1 MAGGPWERLFA
12 AKYSPIRSRET
23 GGTCVEDEC
32 DSMVVTVVTDD
43 GEEPPSDEDDEQVPE
58 DDVDAATES
67 WCRAVA
73 SGEDAIMINVDDAAA
88 ILFRGGGTTIG
99 RWLRRGIPPR
109 GGAPVGGGEGISSGG
124 IRVGFARRNVL
135 VLRAKQE
142 ETVEPYK
149 NPANALSLSLA
160 RAPRKGI
167 GVVVDDSVHALSRER
182 ELLAIRLR
190 SLSHFFFSS
199 ARSIFSIVCVSW

>member
-58 DDVDAATES
+58 DVDAATES

-73 SGEDAIMINVDDAAA
+73 SGEDAIMIKVEDAAA
-88 ILFRGGGTTIG
+88 ILFRGGGGTTIG

-109 GGAPVGGGEGISSGG
+109 GGAPVGAEEGISSGG

-149 NPANALSLSLA
+149 NPANALSLFLSLA
-160 RAPRKGI
+160 EGDW
-167 GVVVDDSVHALSRER
+167 GSSR
-182 ELLAIRLR
+182 
-190 SLSHFFFSS
+190 
-199 ARSIFSIVCVSW
+199 